1 MMIDKI
7 ICLSLKH
14 RQDRLEKLN
23 HSAPDLPE
31 YEVFN
36 ALTPNDIIV
45 PGSWKERHSYYTTTK
60 GHLMIMEKLWNDP
73 SWNNVLILEDD
84 AEFNATFKEV
94 NLFVEKVNTKCPDWL
109 GIFLGYHNQR
119 TATTIDDTIE
129 LCNGCTM
136 SHAYVINRPG
146 LERLYDH
153 LWVCQFR
160 IVDWAYSDLMD
171 KDKAFYIP
179 KYQMITT
186 QKGFS
191 ENMFHEK
198 RRGT

>member
-1 MMIDKI
+1 MIDKI
-7 ICLSLKH
+7 ICLSLSR
-14 RQDRLEKLN
+14 RQDRLVKLKQ
-23 HSAPDLPE
+23 SAPDLPE
-31 YEVFN
+31 FEIFE
-36 ALTPNDIIV
+36 ALTPTSFIV
-45 PGSWKERHSYYTTTK
+45 PGSWKERHSYYSTTK
-60 GHLMIMEKLWNDP
+60 GHLMIMEKLWKDED
-73 SWNNVLILEDD
+73 WNNVLILEDD
-84 AEFNATFKEV
+84 AEFNTTYKEV
-94 NLFVEKVNTKCPDWL
+94 QLFVDKVNTKRPDWL

-119 TATTIDDTIE
+119 EATPVDGIIE

-160 IVDWAYSDLMD
+160 IVDWAYSDLMKD
-171 KDKAFYIP
+171 DKAFFIP

-198 RRGT
+198 QRGT